1 MYFLRFPH
9 TCALTFAAHC
19 DQVSVR
25 VRKPN
30 HFLRFL
36 GCRSLGLDCP
46 HGLFLYYYFVSPV
59 LQLLLRFG
67 DTQGMTQLSIAQ
79 SNPILSDVV
88 FFSLS
93 ALHCP
98 TLFWFR
104 CSISVCRSIS
114 QFSGAG
120 EMPLFFVIY
129 VPGICGTHGYIGFAI
144 IRSHLRYL
152 AKYCTV

>member
-88 FFSLS
+88 FFFRSV
-93 ALHCP
+93 HC
-98 TLFWFR
+98 TARLCFDFGVLFRFVAQFPSFQVPAR
-104 CSISVCRSIS
+104 C
-114 QFSGAG
+114 
-120 EMPLFFVIY
+120 
-129 VPGICGTHGYIGFAI
+129 
-144 IRSHLRYL
+144 L
-152 AKYCTV
+152 AFL

>member
-88 FFSLS
+88 FFFAQCTALPDFVLISVFYFGLSLNF
-93 ALHCP
+93 P
-98 TLFWFR
+98 VFR
-104 CSISVCRSIS
+104 CRRDAS
-114 QFSGAG
+114 
-120 EMPLFFVIY
+120 LFCDLRTWYLWNTWIY
-129 VPGICGTHGYIGFAI
+129 RIRDNKIAFTQPG
-144 IRSHLRYL
+144 
-152 AKYCTV
+152 